1 MFDLIPTSTI
11 LIIIFSL
18 GITVLAIAIPIV
30 LGLMNRRRAQQ
41 IMATGKPG
49 QAIIRQLQDTG
60 MRINDNPRVKVL
72 LEVTIPGYAPYQIWK
87 TVTVPMIRLPQV
99 QPGAVVAVMADPAEP
114 QNADKLGLLLQ

>member
-1 MFDLIPTSTI
+1 MTNLFSTSI
-11 LIIIFSL
+11 LLTVGLSI
-18 GITVLAIAIPIV
+18 GITVLAIAIPILLSV
-30 LGLMNRRRAQQ
+30 LNRRKAQQ

-49 QAIIRQLQDTG
+49 QAQILQLQDTG

-72 LEVTIPGYAPYQIWK
+72 LQVTIPGYAPYQIWK

>member
-30 LGLMNRRRAQQ
+30 LGVMNRRRAQQ

-49 QAIIRQLQDTG
+49 QAQILQLQDTG

-72 LEVTIPGYAPYQIWK
+72 LQVTIPGYAPYQIWK
-87 TVTVPMIRLPQV
+87 TVTVPMIRLSQV

>member
-1 MFDLIPTSTI
+1 MFNLIPTSTI

-30 LGLMNRRRAQQ
+30 LGVMNRRRAQQ

>member
-1 MFDLIPTSTI
+1 MSNLFSTSIILTI
-11 LIIIFSL
+11 GLSI
-18 GITVLAIAIPIV
+18 GITLLAIAIPIIFGI
-30 LGLMNRRRAQQ
+30 LNRRKAQQ

-49 QAIIRQLQDTG
+49 QAQILQLQDTG

-72 LEVTIPGYAPYQIWK
+72 LQVTIPGYAPYQIWK

>member
-1 MFDLIPTSTI
+1 MSNLFSTSI
-11 LIIIFSL
+11 LLTVGLSI
-18 GITVLAIAIPIV
+18 GITVLAIAIPILLSV
-30 LGLMNRRRAQQ
+30 LNRRKAQQ

-49 QAIIRQLQDTG
+49 QAQILQLQDTG

-72 LEVTIPGYAPYQIWK
+72 LQVNIPGYAPYQIWK

-99 QPGAVVAVMADPAEP
+99 QPGAVVAVMADPTEP